1 MMIDNGDHDDD
12 GDDDNDGI
20 GDDGCFDGDDNDGRN
35 GDGDTYVMMTKA
47 LLMIVVNVYYSLFY
61 TFSQQSIV
69 ELMEVLEH
77 RKHEAILFTFKQVH
91 YTLFNKQ
98 TAHSW

>member
-1 MMIDNGDHDDD
+1 MIDNGDHDDD

-35 GDGDTYVMMTKA
+35 GDGDTYVTMTKA